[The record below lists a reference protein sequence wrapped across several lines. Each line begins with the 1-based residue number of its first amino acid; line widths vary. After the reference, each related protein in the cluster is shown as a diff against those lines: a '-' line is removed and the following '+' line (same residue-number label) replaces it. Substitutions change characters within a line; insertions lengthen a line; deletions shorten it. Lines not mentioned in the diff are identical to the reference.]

1 MSRSRTQPMAEIEK
15 WTEEDVHR
23 WLMTEVKVHKTC
35 ADRFVEEE
43 VSGDALVAFTKT
55 DILDLGI
62 KHGPAVK
69 IISYLE
75 SLRDGS
81 QRDQFPAYVE
91 NWTKEQVHQWLLQH
105 VNVYSKYAVTLQE
118 EAVSGDCLVCFKKQ
132 DFLDLEVKSGPAVKI
147 LSNLSKLS
155 KDQEPTLQPIPHT
168 STEQEEAPNPIQP
181 EVGVAQTVASNQAE
195 PFNTTEVQTDKMV
208 GKKSGKAQQQFKKAS
223 EEKKIDE
230 PKPQNFKAR
239 KKETMVTPVLP
250 GVPNITVVIQDTLDN
265 LLKEDL
271 KKFHFYLQ
279 QYKRSQFE
287 PIRQSKLE
295 GRDTMD
301 TAKIMTEHYGS
312 NGALGVTVDVLRD
325 IGQSQLALQLKNTM
339 GGLEQQFNS
348 RDVVKK
354 EANQGE
360 KLKNLLTCGGNSLDN
375 YDNIIIVV
383 NKSSPEQ
390 VQHLKFLNKLK
401 LFCVLDFDPNSN
413 SQVGLCHSYRDSRWA
428 NLHTPLQYQGQT
440 DSVIKSLNLYKQ
452 TSWVFCN
459 GRHDLDSDSNKELNY
474 RNWLRKSCSD
484 VEQLVLFICNPE
496 VLLHGRSLIIFL
508 LLSPVDSEKDPIC
521 DTYKA
526 FMKHIEEEMII
537 HICESQTTYEKW
549 KELIQEKCDFDIDP
563 QSVYE
568 LSLSEVNG
576 TVLAL
581 RPFSKSSERLL
592 PSSDSSFVVLK
603 NKDEDLLTALDIL
616 CLNQCENIYEDNSPE
631 FNDKRTKV
639 EEEFYRG
646 GKVKWWNFFFCD
658 KDKQKPFIKRD
669 KYENVK
675 KMIRS
680 ELRDSKDMCVL
691 LNLFHNPGCGG
702 TTLAM
707 HVMWDLRK
715 EIRCAVLKDR
725 SLPKTEVAVQVIK
738 LMKLENEK
746 PCPVLL
752 LVDDSKETENLYD
765 LCNCISQ
772 TVESY
777 SNISVDKAQSCKV
790 IILNCVRSHDP
801 KKLYRRHNP
810 SQYITA
816 SLTSEEQNEFE
827 KKLKELRETHEKP
840 ENFYSFMIMK
850 SNFDKKYIDDLVHN
864 TLENFDFS
872 SKNAKLFS
880 FLALLNNYVAESE
893 ISRSLCEDFL
903 EMKRAYWKEE
913 SALDRM
919 EPFSNLL
926 IIDRVEELGG
936 YEGIRILHNSIA
948 SACLEEFEKSYS
960 IKVSAITIE
969 ILHYDLFFSNG
980 VVKKRFMDSIQ
991 QMLIARQQRKDGVV
1005 REPFSPL
1012 IDKIHSEQG
1021 RQTVQEIFVKASSRF
1036 EKSLSIPQA
1045 LARYL
1050 YIKEQDFPE
1059 ALKWAE
1065 KAKNIKANPY
1075 TFDTIGQIHKSN
1087 LKLNKDKGKQE
1098 TPCNPE
1104 KLNKNIKIAINAITA
1119 FKKAQELANSEEEPE
1134 EEAEEEP
1141 EEEAVDESDD
1151 YPRKSYH
1158 VQGYV
1163 GVLEIALLVFEILST
1178 LPFFDQSDPMKKTYF
1193 QKFLQKAIPITSVYK
1208 EDNERNNTYEKIIK
1222 EHERFLQNLKTE
1234 AKETFE
1240 LLNSFFTYM
1249 KGRNSEFQRKIFS
1262 LFKHYV
1268 RLFYSTPEEMKKER
1282 QNNPNLNLTINIE
1295 ERRLF
1300 LEKNQADTFV
1310 GILQHLDKPA
1320 EEIEKITE
1328 CYAFLQ
1334 QQHHQLINKKQKTKE
1349 TINCILSNIVLY
1361 LLKPNSKNVK
1371 NIDSLSE
1378 QLLTTLQDV
1387 GLTYPFPD
1395 PYYLALL
1402 LFWPR
1407 TTEEDTEIATYVRA
1421 IRNSSHK
1428 YLAPLFKKRSTVA
1441 HLYLGK
1447 EKGLKRLV
1455 SKPQLN
1461 ENFKEMR
1468 RETLAQLWRNG
1479 EIFKDK
1485 TIINRLQRVRG
1496 SIEQG
1501 EVFANYGKL
1510 KIPVRP
1516 ALVHRVS
1523 GGLSTEK
1530 VSFYLGFA
1538 INGPLAYD
1546 IQYEN

>member
-1 MSRSRTQPMAEIEK
+1 
-15 WTEEDVHR
+15 
-23 WLMTEVKVHKTC
+23 MTEVKVHKTC

-43 VSGDALVAFTKT
+43 VSGDSLVAFKKT

-75 SLRDGS
+75 SLRDGL

-105 VNVYSKYAVTLQE
+105 VNAYSKYAIRLQE
-118 EAVSGDCLVCFKKQ
+118 EDVSGDCLVCFKKQ
-132 DFLDLEVKSGPAVKI
+132 DLLDLEVKSGPAVKI
-147 LSNLSKLS
+147 LSNLRQLS
-155 KDQEPTLQPIPHT
+155 KDQEPTLQPIPHN
-168 STEQEEAPNPIQP
+168 EQKEAPNPIQP
-181 EVGVAQTVASNQAE
+181 EVSVAQTVASDPAE
-195 PFNTTEVQTDKMV
+195 PFNTTEVQADKML

-223 EEKKIDE
+223 EEKKSDE

-239 KKETMVTPVLP
+239 RKETMVVNCLHCFTHSYTLQGLTLKPFSHMHSYKYLDNFNVYFISCTLLLISSVLLVLP
-250 GVPNITVVIQDTLDN
+250 KALTLSVLFSHITFIFVILRFSQH
-265 LLKEDL
+265 LL
-271 KKFHFYLQ
+271 
-279 QYKRSQFE
+279 
-287 PIRQSKLE
+287 
-295 GRDTMD
+295 
-301 TAKIMTEHYGS
+301 
-312 NGALGVTVDVLRD
+312 
-325 IGQSQLALQLKNTM
+325 
-339 GGLEQQFNS
+339 S
-348 RDVVKK
+348 RDKKK
-354 EANQGE
+354 EANQGD

-375 YDNIIIVV
+375 YDNMIIVV

-390 VQHLKFLNKLK
+390 VQYLKFLNKLK
-401 LFCVLDFDPNSN
+401 LFCVLDFDPDSN
-413 SQVGLCHSYRDSRWA
+413 TQVGLCHSYRESRWA
-428 NLHTPLQYQGQT
+428 NLHTPSQYQGQI
-440 DSVIKSLNLYKQ
+440 DSVIKNLNLYKQ

-459 GRHDLDSDSNKELNY
+459 GRHDLEGDSNKELNY
-474 RNWLRKSCSD
+474 WNWVRKSCSD
-484 VEQLVLFICNPE
+484 VEQLVSFICNPE
-496 VLLHGRSLIIFL
+496 VLLHGRSLIMFL
-508 LLSPVDSEKDPIC
+508 LLSPVDSEKDPIFE
-521 DTYKA
+521 TYRA
-526 FMKHIEEEMII
+526 FMKKTEEEMII
-537 HICESQTTYEKW
+537 HICESQ
-549 KELIQEKCDFDIDP
+549 I
-563 QSVYE
+563 YE

-581 RPFSKSSERLL
+581 RPFSESSERLL

-658 KDKQKPFIKRD
+658 KDKQRPFIKRD
-669 KYENVK
+669 KYENLK
-675 KMIRS
+675 RMIRS
-680 ELRDSKDMCVL
+680 ELRESKEMCVL

-715 EIRCAVLKDR
+715 EIRCAVLKDN
-725 SLPKTEVAVQVIK
+725 SLPMTEVAVQVVK

-746 PCPVLL
+746 PCQVLL
-752 LVDDSKETENLYD
+752 LIDDSKETENPYEI
-765 LCNCISQ
+765 CNCIPQ

-777 SNISVDKAQSCKV
+777 SNINVDKAQSCKV
-790 IILNCVRSHDP
+790 IILNCVRSQNP
-801 KKLYRRHNP
+801 KDSYRRHNP

-816 SLTSEEQNEFE
+816 SLSPEEQNEFE
-827 KKLKELRETHEKP
+827 KKLNELRETHDTP

-880 FLALLNNYVAESE
+880 FLALLNTYVTESE

-903 EMKRAYWKEE
+903 GMKRIRWQEE

-926 IIDRVEELGG
+926 IIDRVEEWGV
-936 YEGIRILHNSIA
+936 YEGIRILHSSIA
-948 SACLEEFEKSYS
+948 SACLEEFERSHS
-960 IKVSAITIE
+960 LKVSDITIE
-969 ILHYDLFFSNG
+969 VLHCDLFFSIA

-991 QMLIARQQRKDGVV
+991 QMLIARQQKKDGVV

-1021 RQTVQEIFVKASSRF
+1021 RQTVQQIFVKASSRF
-1036 EKSLSIPQA
+1036 EKSASIPQA

-1050 YIKEQDFPE
+1050 YIKEHDFPE

-1087 LKLNKDKGKQE
+1087 LRSNNDRGKQE
-1098 TPCNPE
+1098 TSCNPE
-1104 KLNKNIKIAINAITA
+1104 DLNTNIKIASNAITA

-1134 EEAEEEP
+1134 EEA
-1141 EEEAVDESDD
+1141 VDESDD
-1151 YPRKSYH
+1151 YPRKSYN
-1158 VQGYV
+1158 VKGYV
-1163 GVLEIALLVFEILST
+1163 GVLEIAFLVFEILSR
-1178 LPFFDQSDPMKKTYF
+1178 LPFFDQRDPMKKTYF
-1193 QKFLQKAIPITSVYK
+1193 QSFLKKAIPITSVYK
-1208 EDNERNNTYEKIIK
+1208 EDNERNNIYEEIIK

-1234 AKETFE
+1234 VKETFE
-1240 LLNSFFTYM
+1240 LLDCFFTYI
-1249 KGRNSEFQRKIFS
+1249 KGRNSEFQTKNHSIACD
-1262 LFKHYV
+1262 LFKRY
-1268 RLFYSTPEEMKKER
+1268 
-1282 QNNPNLNLTINIE
+1282 

-1300 LEKNQADTFV
+1300 LEKNQADTFA

-1320 EEIEKITE
+1320 EEIERITE
-1328 CYAFLQ
+1328 CYAYLQ
-1334 QQHHQLINKKQKTKE
+1334 KQHHQLNDKKQKTKE

-1361 LLKPNSKNVK
+1361 LLKPNSKHVK
-1371 NIDSLSE
+1371 SIDSLSD
-1378 QLLTTLQDV
+1378 LLSTTLQDV
-1387 GLTYPFPD
+1387 GLRYPFPD

-1407 TTEEDTEIATYVRA
+1407 TTEEDTEIATYVTA
-1421 IRNSSHK
+1421 IRNSTRK
-1428 YLAPLFKKRSTVA
+1428 YLTPLFQKRSTVA

-1455 SKPQLN
+1455 SKPQLD
-1461 ENFKEMR
+1461 ENFKKMR

-1479 EIFKDK
+1479 DIFKDK

-1501 EVFANYGKL
+1501 RCL
-1510 KIPVRP
+1510 PIM
-1516 ALVHRVS
+1516 
-1523 GGLSTEK
+1523 
-1530 VSFYLGFA
+1530 
-1538 INGPLAYD
+1538 
-1546 IQYEN
+1546 EN